1 MESENRQLVVVTPS
15 YARDYQLCRNLNRS
29 IIAWMPSHVQHHIV
43 VPRKDLQIFRALA
56 SSRTV
61 IHDVGEFLPSNL
73 LKLPA
78 FNMWFNIKRPWPPI
92 RGWISQQLV
101 KLSTAATLDAD
112 AVLLID
118 SDMVLVAPTELASF
132 QQDGKLAM
140 YRKPEAVHDG
150 LPRHRLW
157 LESARSLLGLE
168 PPHDGNLTDYI
179 CWPCIWDAETVRDM
193 LQRIEDVTGTA
204 WQSAIA
210 AQLHF
215 SEMMLYGTYV
225 DEVLGGPPAATSHMK
240 SISYSDEAALDSVEL
255 SELLR
260 AGPTDVLAVM
270 ISAKAR
276 IPDDVRSSALD
287 DYAEYRAG
295 SNTRFDGGAP

>member
-1 MESENRQLVVVTPS
+1 MESESGQLVVVTPS
-15 YARDYQLCRNLNRS
+15 YARDYQLCRDLNRS
-29 IIAWMPSHVQHHIV
+29 IVAWMPEHVQHHIV
-43 VPRKDLQIFRALA
+43 VPRKDLPLFRALA

-61 IHDVGEFLPSNL
+61 IHDVGEFLPSDMLKMPAVNL
-73 LKLPA
+73 
-78 FNMWFNIKRPWPPI
+78 WVNIKRPWPPI
-92 RGWISQQLV
+92 RGWITQQLV

-140 YRKPEAVHDG
+140 YRKPEAVHEG

-168 PPHDGNLTDYI
+168 PPDAGNLTDYI
-179 CWPCIWDAETVRDM
+179 CWPCIWDAETVRAM
-193 LQRIEDVTGTA
+193 LGRIEEVTGMA

-225 DEVLGGPPAATSHMK
+225 DEVLGGPPAATSDMK
-240 SISYSDEAALDSVEL
+240 SISYSDEVALSSAEL
-255 SELLR
+255 SGLLR

-270 ISAKAR
+270 ISAKAG
-276 IPDDVRSSALD
+276 IPEDVRSNALD
-287 DYAEYRAG
+287 DYAEYLAESHSG
-295 SNTRFDGGAP
+295 FDGGAP